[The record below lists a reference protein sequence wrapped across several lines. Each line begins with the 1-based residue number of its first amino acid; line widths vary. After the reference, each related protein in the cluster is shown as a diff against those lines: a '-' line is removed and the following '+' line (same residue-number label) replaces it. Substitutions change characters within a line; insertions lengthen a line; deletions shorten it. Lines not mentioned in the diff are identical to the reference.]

1 VTPPG
6 LDTDR
11 LLPSLLKRAQWI
23 VWRSEHRDGKCTKV
37 PLDPATKE
45 CASVDEPSQW
55 VDYQTARHSLNVD
68 AVDGLGFVFTDS
80 DPFVGVDL
88 DDCRN
93 PITGELSPLA
103 YDITTTLHSY
113 TEVSPSGLGVHVLAT
128 GDLPGTRRRRGSLEV
143 YDDGRFFTITGQH
156 LDRTPETLCD
166 CSDELAQIHDQYLAS
181 DNPTDQDDGHNAVSR
196 PRDSDDIGDV
206 DEGNDAVVAA
216 VVARAQTAANGETF
230 EALWRGDTSGYP
242 SQSEADM
249 ALSCFLAYWTNQNPG
264 LVDACFRESGLMREK
279 WDTVHY
285 ADGSTYGE
293 RTIERA
299 LSFVD

>member
-1 VTPPG
+1 MTQSKFDVGQVP
-6 LDTDR
+6 
-11 LLPSLLKRAQWI
+11 PSLLERAQWI
-23 VWRSEHRDGKCTKV
+23 VWRTERRDGKRTKV
-37 PLDPATKE
+37 PLDPSTKR

-55 VDYQTARHSLNVD
+55 VDYQTAHQSRHVD

-103 YDITTTLHSY
+103 HDITTTLDSY
-113 TEVSPSGLGVHVLAT
+113 AEVSPSCLGVHVLAK

-143 YDDGRFFTITGQH
+143 YDDARFFTVTGRH
-156 LDRTPETLCD
+156 LDHTPQTIRES
-166 CSDELAQIHDQYLAS
+166 SDALVQIHEQYLS
-181 DNPTDQDDGHNAVSR
+181 RDDTTDQRDEQVAVSGTQNLG
-196 PRDSDDIGDV
+196 DVGDV
-206 DEGNDAVVAA
+206 DGSSDAVAA
-216 VVARAQTAANGETF
+216 VVARARNAANGAKFDT
-230 EALWRGDTSGYP
+230 LWRGDTSGYP

-249 ALSCFLAYWTNQNPG
+249 ALACLLAYWTNQNPA
-264 LVDACFRESGLMREK
+264 LVDACFRKSELMREK

-299 LSFVD
+299 LAFVD

>member
-11 LLPSLLKRAQWI
+11 LPSSLLERAQWI
-23 VWRSEHRDGKCTKV
+23 VWRSEHRDGKRTKV

-55 VDYQTARHSLNVD
+55 VDYQTARQSLHVD

-103 YDITTTLHSY
+103 HDITTTLDSY
-113 TEVSPSGLGVHVLAT
+113 TEVSPSGLGVHVLAR
-128 GDLPGTRRRRGSLEV
+128 GDLPRTRRRRGSLEV
-143 YDDGRFFTITGQH
+143 YDDGRFFTITGRH
-156 LDRTPETLCD
+156 LDHTPQTLCD
-166 CSDELAQIHDQYLAS
+166 RSDELEQIHDQYLAS
-181 DNPTDQDDGHNAVSR
+181 DAPTDQGDEHTTVSR
-196 PRDSDDIGDV
+196 PRDSDDIGDI
-206 DEGNDAVVAA
+206 DESSDVVTA

-230 EALWRGDTSGYP
+230 EALWRGDTSGCP